1 MSRCWIGEYT
11 ESLEQE
17 AWRGYE
23 FWSAQMEAEMELIE
37 EEGAAA
43 ARLARQ
49 KNLFAAGQQARF
61 TVKAPQEGA
70 GDVLPF

>member
-23 FWSAQMEAEMELIE
+23 FWSAQIEAEMELIE
-37 EEGAAA
+37 EEAAA
-43 ARLARQ
+43 ARLAR
-49 KNLFAAGQQARF
+49 LTAR
-61 TVKAPQEGA
+61 APQEGA